1 MQATFDPIAGL
12 SGYSAIGILYQGS
25 RTLVYR
31 AVRIADQTP
40 VILKR
45 LRHEASSLE
54 EQVRFRNQYTLVKQL
69 EIPGIVKVIG
79 LESCAEGDV
88 LVMED
93 FGELSLADYLQQ
105 IKQQYQQISIVDF
118 LSIALQL
125 SITLG
130 HLHNHKIVHKDIK
143 PANILID
150 PDAKQIRLIDFSI
163 ASQLSDQTQ
172 ELQHPNQLEGTLAY
186 LSPEQTGRMNRLIDY
201 RSDFYSLGVTL
212 YELLTGQVPFVGE
225 DALEIVYSH
234 LAKEP
239 PELQAL
245 RAEVPGAIAKIVMKL
260 MAKNAEDRYQSA
272 KGLQADLQHCLDEFK
287 TTGAIAPFEIGR
299 LDRIAQLNIPEK
311 LYGRNSQLQTVLAAF
326 ERARQGSC
334 ELVVIGGY
342 SGVGKTALIREL
354 FKPVTAS
361 HAHFIAGKFDQFKRE
376 VPYTCIAEAYG
387 ELIRQILGET
397 QEQVEFWRD
406 RFSAAVGLNGQAV
419 IDIIPELEWL
429 IGQQPP
435 LPEIPP
441 VEAQNRFYQTF
452 SAFMLAASTPEAPLV
467 EFMDDLQWADAATI
481 SRLPEFLSC
490 PENRYRLLILAYRDN
505 EVDLTH
511 LLMQVL
517 AQLKSA
523 QLKSKVESKAFRFE
537 HITLEPLSLHDV
549 MQFLADTLCCHYFT
563 VQPLAKLLYDKTQGN
578 PFFLMQLLK
587 SLHSEDFLTFD
598 FETNSWQW
606 DIKQIRQFKISE
618 DVVELMTAKFQTLSA
633 QTQFV
638 LQLAACIGNQFDLK
652 TLSTVSQISA
662 FQTLQALWSA
672 IEQEFILPLDQHY
685 RAFLDETGT
694 IDLKVQNPK
703 FKFFHD
709 RVQQAAYTLIAED
722 QKQVTHLEIARLL
735 QQHLSNSEIELNIF
749 EIVNHWN
756 IAIDLV
762 VSDAERSQLVQ
773 LNQIAA
779 SKAKSSAAYQHALN
793 YLQAAIRCLP
803 NDCWQTN
810 YHATLTLYEDAAQ
823 MAYLT
828 GQFVQLEALCNRVSA
843 NSLDLFDRV
852 EVWEFWIQAC
862 MAQNHMVDAVNFA
875 IVILQA
881 LGVSI
886 RKDSVSLT
894 DATTAQPNLLV
905 LSEAEVESLAKLPP
919 MRDRRYLA
927 ALRICASVEPIVYF
941 TTSKLHRP
949 LVETAIRLS
958 MLHGNAPETVFFYAV
973 YGLVLCS
980 HTASLRLGLQFG
992 RLASKLLNNVVNK
1005 DLQARTLVNLEGFI
1019 KPWEIA
1025 VRQTVPQLLKA
1036 HQLSLEG
1043 GDLEFAALALHY
1055 YCVHAYFAGNKLQP
1069 LHSEML
1075 LWEQKMD
1082 SLHQEA
1088 ILNFHK
1094 IWTSGVAALTSQPSD
1109 VYRLIQQQSHC
1120 FENNLT
1126 EGCYRL
1132 LNTLILSYGFGRY
1145 DIAIATSNQLK
1156 TCIHSITGMYCVA
1169 IYNLYDSLVSLAA
1182 CSDYPADSASMLES
1196 VALNQKQ
1203 MRIWARFAPM
1213 NFQHKYDLVE
1223 AERYRILGETYAAM
1237 EQYDRSITG
1246 AIEHGY
1252 IQEAAL
1258 ANELAAKF
1266 YFSLSKPKIAQA
1278 YLIEAYQQYQQ
1289 WGATAKVKQLEAQ
1302 YPRYFSTPDPIHPA
1316 IITHTKSS
1324 SSTNS
1329 GFLDLATILK
1339 ATEAISS
1346 ELVLNQL
1353 LDRLL
1358 HIILENAGAQKGCIV
1373 LDREGE
1379 LFIEVADTD
1388 QENSAVVVEA
1398 IPLTQSQDVPLTV
1411 LQYVARTQTSIVSSD
1426 AASESTYANDP
1437 YVLKHQPQSLLC
1449 TPMIYQGKLI
1459 GLMYLENNL
1468 VKGAFTT
1475 DRLETVK
1482 ILTGQAAIAI
1492 ENAKLYAREQERSY
1506 QIEQSQQRLNL
1517 LIQQSPIAVLEW
1529 NKQFEIQAWNHAAEA
1544 VFGYSAEE
1552 VMGKHCRMFIP
1563 EEFQPYVNEVVNGI
1577 LQQTGGTHAIN
1588 ENIRKD
1594 GERIT
1599 CEWFNAPLIAQNGEI
1614 LGGVSIA
1621 LDVTDRQ
1628 RLALAIQEKN
1638 QSLEQALTKLQ
1649 QAQMQMV
1656 QSEKM
1661 SALGNLVAG
1670 VAHEINNPLGF
1681 LNGSINNAAEFVQDL
1696 LKYVDLYQQHHPNA
1710 APPVQEFADEIDV
1723 EFLKADLPKLLRSM
1737 RTATER
1743 IKAISTSLRTFSRA
1757 DTEGTITANLRE
1769 GIDSTILILKYRLKA
1784 NDQRPAIEVVTN
1796 YGDIPNV
1803 DCFPGQLNQVFMN
1816 ILANA
1821 IDMFDEM
1828 AQHSS
1833 FTELEA
1839 NPYQITI
1846 QTAKTEANK
1855 VEIRIRDNGKG
1866 MSEEVKSKIFDH
1878 LFTTKAV
1885 GKGTGLGL
1893 AIVRQ
1898 IVVEKHQ
1905 GAIEVHSA
1913 IAQGT
1918 EFVIS
1923 LPIKHESA

>member
-12 SGYSAIGILYQGS
+12 SGYSVIGILYRGS

-31 AVRIADQTP
+31 AVRITDQTP

-45 LRHEASSLE
+45 LRHEAPSLE
-54 EQVRFRNQYTLVKQL
+54 EKVQFRNQYTLVKQL
-69 EIPGIVKVIG
+69 EIPGIVKAIG
-79 LESCAEGDV
+79 LESCEDGDV

-93 FGELSLADYLQQ
+93 CGGLSLSDYLQH
-105 IKQQYQQISIVDF
+105 IKQQHQQISTAEF

-143 PANILID
+143 PANILIN

-163 ASQLSDQTQ
+163 ASQLSHQTQ

-186 LSPEQTGRMNRLIDY
+186 LSPEQTGRMNRSIDY

-239 PELQAL
+239 PEIHSL
-245 RAEVPGAIAKIVMKL
+245 RPEVPTAIAEIVTKL
-260 MAKNAEDRYQSA
+260 MAKNAEDRYQSV
-272 KGLQADLQHCLDEFK
+272 KGLQADLQHCLDELQ
-287 TTGAIAPFEIGR
+287 TTGTISPFEIGR

-311 LYGRNSQLQTVLAAF
+311 LYGRNSQLQTLLAAF

-376 VPYTCIAEAYG
+376 VPYTWVAEAYG

-397 QEQVEFWRD
+397 QEQVEYWRD
-406 RFSAAVGLNGQAV
+406 RFSAAVGANGRAV
-419 IDIIPELEWL
+419 IDIVPELEWL
-429 IGQQPP
+429 IGQQPS

-441 VEAQNRFYQTF
+441 VAAQKRFFQTF
-452 SAFMLAASTPEAPLV
+452 FAFMLTASTPEAPLI

-481 SRLPEFLSC
+481 SSLPEFLSR
-490 PENRYRLLILAYRDN
+490 PENQHRLLILAYRDN
-505 EVDLTH
+505 EVDATH
-511 LLMQVL
+511 PLMQVL
-517 AQLKSA
+517 TQL
-523 QLKSKVESKAFRFE
+523 ESKAVRFE
-537 HITLEPLSLHDV
+537 HITLEALSLHDV
-549 MQFLADTLCCHYFT
+549 MQFVADALCCHYST
-563 VQPLAKLLYDKTQGN
+563 VQPLAKVLYDKTQGN
-578 PFFLMQLLK
+578 PFFVTQLLK
-587 SLHSEDFLTFD
+587 ALHSENLLTFN

-606 DIKQIRQFKISE
+606 DIKQIRQCNITE
-618 DVVELMTAKFQTLSA
+618 NVVELMVAKFQKLSV
-633 QTQFV
+633 QTQTI

-652 TLSTVSQISA
+652 TLSTVSQLSA

-672 IEQEFILPLDQHY
+672 IDQEFILPLDQHY
-685 RAFLDETGT
+685 RAFLDETGSV
-694 IDLKVQNPK
+694 DLKARNPK
-703 FKFFHD
+703 FKFLHD
-709 RVQQAAYTLIAED
+709 RVQQAAYALIAD
-722 QKQVTHLEIARLL
+722 NQKKLTHLAIARLL
-735 QQHLSNSEIELNIF
+735 QQHLSEIEIEANVF
-749 EIVNHWN
+749 ELVNHWN
-756 IAIDLV
+756 SAIDLV
-762 VSDAERSQLVQ
+762 SEAERDQLVQ
-773 LNQIAA
+773 LNRIAA
-779 SKAKSSAAYQHALN
+779 LRAKSSAAYQHALG
-793 YLQAAIRCLP
+793 YLQIAIRCLP
-803 NDCWQTN
+803 PDCWQKN
-810 YHATLTLYEDAAQ
+810 YHATLSLYEDAAQ
-823 MAYLT
+823 AAYLT
-828 GQFVQLEALCNRVSA
+828 GQFAQLEALGSRVSA
-843 NSLDLFDRV
+843 HSLDLLDRV
-852 EVWEFWIQAC
+852 GVCELWIQAC
-862 MAQNHMVDAVNFA
+862 MAQNRMIDAVNFA
-875 IVILQA
+875 IVVLQS

-886 RKDSVSLT
+886 RTAPPDSTEQTAVRSTLLT
-894 DATTAQPNLLV
+894 
-905 LSEAEVESLAKLPP
+905 LSEAEVKALADLPR
-919 MRDRRYLA
+919 MRDHRYLA
-927 ALRICASVEPIVYF
+927 ALRICASVEVTVYYS
-941 TTSKLHRP
+941 TPELHRF
-949 LVETAIRLS
+949 LVETAIHLS
-958 MLHGNAPETVFFYAV
+958 MLHGNAPESVFFYAV
-973 YGLVLCS
+973 YGQVLCS
-980 HTASLRLGLQFG
+980 HSDSLPLGLQFG
-992 RLASKLLNNVVNK
+992 RLAARLLNTVISK
-1005 DLQARTLVNLEGFI
+1005 DLHARTLVNLEGFVN
-1019 KPWEIA
+1019 PWGTA
-1025 VRQTVPQLLKA
+1025 LRQTIPQLLKA
-1036 HQLSLEG
+1036 YQFGIGS
-1043 GDLEFAALALHY
+1043 GDLEFAALALHC
-1055 YCVHAYFAGNKLQP
+1055 YCVYAYFAGNRLDS
-1069 LHSEML
+1069 LYSEML
-1075 LWEQKMD
+1075 LWRQKID

-1088 ILNFHK
+1088 ILNFHQV
-1094 IWTSGVAALTSQPSD
+1094 WETSVSALIAQPND
-1109 VYRLIQQQSHC
+1109 VYRLIQDQSNSSKSDQTQ
-1120 FENNLT
+1120 E
-1126 EGCYRL
+1126 CYRL
-1132 LNTLILSYGFGRY
+1132 LNLLILSYGFEKY
-1145 DIAIATSNQLK
+1145 EVAIATANQLK
-1156 TCIHSITGMYCVA
+1156 LCIHGIAGMYCVA
-1169 IYNLYDSLVSLAA
+1169 IYNLYDSLATLAI
-1182 CSDYPADSASMLES
+1182 CSDHSIDSAAMLKS
-1196 VALNQKQ
+1196 VAFNQNQ
-1203 MRIWARFAPM
+1203 MRIWAQFAPM

-1223 AERYRILGETYAAM
+1223 AERSRIVGDTYAAM
-1237 EQYDRSITG
+1237 EQYDRSIAG
-1246 AIEHGY
+1246 AIEQGY

-1278 YLIEAYQQYQQ
+1278 YLTEAHQQYQQ

-1302 YPRYFSTPDPIHPA
+1302 YPRYFSTLDPIHSA
-1316 IITHTKSS
+1316 TITHTKSS

-1373 LDREGE
+1373 LDRDGE

-1388 QENSAVVVEA
+1388 QEESAIVVEA

-1411 LQYVARTQTSIVSSD
+1411 LQYVARTQSAIVSGD
-1426 AASESTYANDP
+1426 AASESIYVNDP

-1449 TPMIYQGKLI
+1449 TPITYQGKLI

-1468 VKGAFTT
+1468 VKGAFTI
-1475 DRLETVK
+1475 DCLETVK

-1529 NKQFEIQAWNHAAEA
+1529 NTKFEIQAWNRAAA
-1544 VFGYSAEE
+1544 ATFGYSAEE
-1552 VMGKHCRMFIP
+1552 VMGQHFRIIVP
-1563 EEFQPYVNEVVNGI
+1563 EEFQPYVDDVAAGI
-1577 LQQTGGTHAIN
+1577 LQQTGGTQALN
-1588 ENIRKD
+1588 ENIKKN
-1594 GERIT
+1594 GERII

-1614 LGGVSIA
+1614 LGGVSIS

-1628 RLALAIQEKN
+1628 HLTLAIQEKN

-1723 EFLKADLPKLLRSM
+1723 EFLKTDLPKLLRSM

-1757 DTEGTITANLRE
+1757 DTEDTIAANLHE

-1796 YGDIPNV
+1796 YGDIPNI

-1816 ILANA
+1816 IFANA

-1839 NPYQITI
+1839 NPQKITV
-1846 QTAKTEANK
+1846 QTVKTRENR
-1855 VEIRIRDNGKG
+1855 VEIHIRDNGKG
-1866 MSEEVKSKIFDH
+1866 MCEEVRSRIFDH

-1905 GAIEVHSA
+1905 GSIEVHSA
-1913 IAQGT
+1913 LNQGT

-1923 LPIKHESA
+1923 LPIRQEGD